1 MAGFGADL
9 LDSFD
14 IGNFEIR
21 DIGVKGISDSKPFT
35 AHVDRVTLADLGDA
49 KIGEFSF
56 AGFSTNTS
64 DGIRI
69 SLGNVAF
76 RGFDMTATRTRLRTA
91 ATDIAQP
98 LEDAK
103 PRELVPNLREFS
115 LSAFEYRGAGSGGA
129 IVAGA
134 GRGGQSVRINKI
146 EMRGSEPY
154 DGIPTAMTASMD
166 GLSFDVS
173 PTASDDSLRKIAG
186 LGYSRVELG
195 SRIDVAW
202 KKAAQ
207 ELAVNEVSV
216 AAGGMGA
223 LKLTG
228 SLTNV
233 SKDVFAPEPA
243 VAQAAALAAL
253 VKSVNLTVTDQGLLN
268 RMIAEDAKRSGRT
281 PDAVRSE
288 WVTAAGVGI
297 PAALA
302 DAPAGRTLGAA
313 VSKFIASPKVLR
325 ISANAPNG
333 VGAAEFMLFS
343 QDPAGFLK
351 RMDVQASAD

>member
-1 MAGFGADL
+1 
-9 LDSFD
+9 
-14 IGNFEIR
+14 
-21 DIGVKGISDSKPFT
+21 
-35 AHVDRVTLADLGDA
+35 
-49 KIGEFSF
+49 
-56 AGFSTNTS
+56 
-64 DGIRI
+64 
-69 SLGNVAF
+69 
-76 RGFDMTATRTRLRTA
+76 
-91 ATDIAQP
+91 
-98 LEDAK
+98 
-103 PRELVPNLREFS
+103 
-115 LSAFEYRGAGSGGA
+115 
-129 IVAGA
+129 
-134 GRGGQSVRINKI
+134 
-146 EMRGSEPY
+146 MRGSEPY

-202 KKAAQ
+202 KKTAQ
-207 ELAVNEVSV
+207 ELAVNEVSIG
-216 AAGGMGA
+216 AGGMGA

-228 SLTNV
+228 ALANV

-268 RMIAEDAKRSGRT
+268 RMITDDAKRSGRT

-288 WVTAAGVGI
+288 WVTAAGIGI

-313 VSKFIASPKVLR
+313 VSKFIAKPTTLH
-325 ISANAPNG
+325 ITANAPNG
-333 VGAAEFMLFS
+333 IGAAELMLFS
-343 QDPAGFLK
+343 QDPAGFLR
-351 RMDVQASAD
+351 RMEVQASAD